1 MIHISEFKAKKILTI
16 MTSYSKGINCLKK
29 MCMKPN
35 MTGKCIWLPA
45 QAADQK
51 LKQKAKTQYAVGVQE
66 NFVCYMTQH
75 LREEELN

>member
-1 MIHISEFKAKKILTI
+1 
-16 MTSYSKGINCLKK
+16 
-29 MCMKPN
+29 MKPN

-75 LREEELN
+75 LGEEELN